1 MLTRPPGVVSP
12 PLGICR
18 PRQKSTQGEIR
29 MTRLIAVAA
38 AVAALTG
45 VGTSAAS
52 LVPGISDPGN
62 TGCVNA
68 TFTLASTSQCQGG
81 SPRLNVETTTGFYFL
96 GCNNVIPV
104 GNTYTFTAAT
114 IAAGG
119 NQVPV
124 PTGDIVSVSVLI
136 DVEGTADL
144 SDITVNGQLQVPAMP
159 MTKDDCKNG
168 GWQTFASRAF
178 KNQGDCVSWVATKG
192 KNAPNG

>member
-1 MLTRPPGVVSP
+1 
-12 PLGICR
+12 
-18 PRQKSTQGEIR
+18 

-68 TFTLASTSQCQGG
+68 TFSNGVLHLEKNC
-81 SPRLNVETTTGFYFL
+81 P
-96 GCNNVIPV
+96 
-104 GNTYTFTAAT
+104 TATNA
-114 IAAGG
+114 AAG
-119 NQVPV
+119 
-124 PTGDIVSVSVLI
+124 
-136 DVEGTADL
+136 AD
-144 SDITVNGQLQVPAMP
+144 S
-159 MTKDDCKNG
+159 
-168 GWQTFASRAF
+168 WQTFASRAF